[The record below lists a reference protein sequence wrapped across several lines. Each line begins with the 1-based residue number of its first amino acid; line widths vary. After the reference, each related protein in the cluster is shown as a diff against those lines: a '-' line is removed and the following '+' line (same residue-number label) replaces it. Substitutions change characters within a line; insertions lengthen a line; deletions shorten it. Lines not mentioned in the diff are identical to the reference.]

1 MSIKWITK
9 VWSDSP
15 FDGTRL
21 LIHLAL
27 ADISHDDGRFFASQ
41 TDLAKK
47 GRCTTQYVRLVI
59 NEMIEGGY
67 IQIVTKGSSRGK
79 ATVYQLIHKELPNS
93 VAESKIAEE
102 GQLPNSVGDNSQTLT
117 ENSQTPSNNIR
128 PIHPSLSTTSTS
140 SSLVSLGL
148 EEPLILANLL
158 ADRIEANG
166 SKRPNVTQAWVK
178 DMDKLIR
185 IDGRT
190 PLQVR
195 LAIEWCQADS
205 FWSTNIL
212 SPAKLRQKYDQ
223 LRLKASQ
230 QNAKRQPKGLK
241 AIMEVMAEEQ
251 GKAHYAIQN

>member
-1 MSIKWITK
+1 MIIRSPRPTSHFSTFSNAIIRDQRLSYRARGILLDILSRPDNWT
-9 VWSDSP
+9 VTADS
-15 FDGTRL
+15 
-21 LIHLAL
+21 
-27 ADISHDDGRFFASQ
+27 
-41 TDLAKK
+41 LAKSGK
-47 GRCTTQYVRLVI
+47 EGRAAIL
-59 NEMIEGGY
+59 
-67 IQIVTKGSSRGK
+67 
-79 ATVYQLIHKELPNS
+79 A
-93 VAESKIAEE
+93 A
-102 GQLPNSVGDNSQTLT
+102 LT
-117 ENSQTPSNNIR
+117 ELR
-128 PIHPSLSTTSTS
+128 VAGYMVTTKRQKENGQFETS
-140 SSLVSLGL
+140 SVVFDESAGHTEVQEPNLGKPKSENRTSKEELIKNDLKEKNSLSLVSLGL

-178 DMDKLIR
+178 DMDKLMR
-185 IDGRT
+185 LDGRT

-230 QNAKRQPKGLK
+230 ENVKRQPKGLK

-251 GKAHYAIQN
+251 GKAQYAIQN